1 MGYGESLSQ
10 EIANGVTLV
19 KSNDLISSKY
29 MATLTEDK
37 IMIIALSKIEINAS
51 DKDYPLVA
59 KLYPGE
65 LKKIISDEAHI
76 YRDLKKMAKSIV
88 GHTMFLEDGKGN
100 FKAMSIVPSADYID
114 GVFTIK
120 FNPDLKNH
128 ILGLEKN
135 FTPLEKRVLIEVKSN
150 ASFRLYELLKKEA
163 YKIPD
168 EEGAYTEVTYDI
180 SELRFIIGLAN
191 SDNEKVKA
199 ALGQSGKHVDWDAIY
214 NLLEKKDRKYE
225 KWSDLRLKVIQP
237 AQKELEEKA
246 NIRFEFETIKKG
258 RTTGIIKFRIYKNK
272 PMMVQDDTEKNKLL
286 NFKALSD
293 RQLEIPFDVD
303 PEFYMEFVDHNYLT
317 KEDIDLLGIKAGG
330 DFKKVRRAI
339 EMADR
344 QPFIKNYMGW
354 IIKCIEEGYGEV
366 EVAEGSAEDAKI
378 IKELQNNLKENRNE
392 IAIKTWERIKTK
404 EDFNEFIEVVESRG
418 ISFETLEITFT
429 PEELAKAYTDFK
441 ANREISL

>member
-1 MGYGESLSQ
+1 MGYADSLSQ
-10 EIANGVTLV
+10 EIANGITLV

-29 MATLTEDK
+29 SATLTEDK
-37 IMIIALSKIEINAS
+37 IMIIALSKIEINAN

-65 LKKIISDEAHI
+65 LKRIVSDSAHI

-100 FKAMSIVPSADYID
+100 FKAMSIVPSAEYID

-163 YKIPD
+163 YKIPN

-191 SDNEKVKA
+191 SDNDKVKT
-199 ALGQSGKHVDWDAIY
+199 ALGQSGKHVDWDYIY
-214 NLLEKKDRKYE
+214 SLLDKKDRKYE
-225 KWSDLRLKVIQP
+225 KWSDFRLKVIQP

-246 NIRFEFETIKKG
+246 NIRFEFETSKKG
-258 RTTGIIKFRIYKNK
+258 RSTGIIKFRIFRNA
-272 PMMVQDDTEKNKLL
+272 PVLAPDDEKL
-286 NFKALSD
+286 NLINFSTSTD
-293 RQLEIPFDVD
+293 RQMEIPYDVN
-303 PEFYMEFVDHNYLT
+303 PEFYMEYVDHNHLT
-317 KEDIDLLGIKAGG
+317 KDDIDLLVNKAGG
-330 DFKKVRRAI
+330 DFDKVRRAI
-339 EMADR
+339 EMADSR
-344 QPFIKNYMGW
+344 IDRISNYMGW
-354 IIKCIEEGYGEV
+354 IIRCIEEEYK
-366 EVAEGSAEDAKI
+366 EVAVIDGSAEEASRIDEI
-378 IKELQNNLKENRNE
+378 QDYLDTNREE
-392 IAIKTWERIKTK
+392 IAIKVWKRIKEK
-404 EDFNEFIEVVESRG
+404 EDFYEFEEYLKMSGVQL
-418 ISFETLEITFT
+418 ETLEITYT
-429 PEELAKAYTDFK
+429 PEELAKAYTDFRTK
-441 ANREISL
+441 GVFNL